1 MPILRTMRLLSLL
14 ASLAFS
20 VTHVVADNNSA
31 LGQEAHKE
39 PLLSEKL
46 TVRELHFIAALDGYQ
61 VTTQEKAALL
71 IAKADH
77 LTCLATSQLYL
88 QPVEVVF
95 SAYSL
100 EVKHCRLLPKP

>member
-1 MPILRTMRLLSLL
+1 MLILRTMRLLYLV

-20 VTHVVADNNSA
+20 VTHVAADNNSA
-31 LGQEAHKE
+31 LSHEAHQE

-46 TVRELHFIAALDGYQ
+46 TVRELHFIAAQDGYQ
-61 VTTQEKAALL
+61 VTTLEKAALL
-71 IAKADH
+71 IAQADH
-77 LTCLATSQLYL
+77 LTCLATSQRYL

-100 EVKHCRLLPKP
+100 NIKHCRLLPKP